1 MATEGNR
8 NIRFTS
14 VVNLPGVARRL
25 EVFGDTRLIIS
36 KQPMGAWGSRSN
48 RGEVTM
54 TTSLQKSQLRQNN
67 ILRKIK
73 VEGNV
78 GEGQKVIVRCEVAT
92 LRWRG
97 FESRMAIWNKIYE
110 RV

>member
-36 KQPMGAWGSRSN
+36 KQPMGAWGSGSN
-48 RGEVTM
+48 RREVTM
-54 TTSLQKSQLRQNN
+54 TTSLQKSELRRNN